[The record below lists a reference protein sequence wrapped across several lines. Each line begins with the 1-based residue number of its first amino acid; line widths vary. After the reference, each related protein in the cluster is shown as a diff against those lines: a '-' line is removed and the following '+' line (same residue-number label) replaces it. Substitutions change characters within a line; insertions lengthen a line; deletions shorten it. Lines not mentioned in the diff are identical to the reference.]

1 MSKQVR
7 TTAATYVERRHANRI
22 GAQSNECV
30 WSVKRLLG
38 ASPCVS
44 AAVCLWL
51 QCCMAMTPLS
61 LLGVVAALLPV
72 HVRALNNGYTL
83 PAMGYR
89 CVDSALHF
97 RLFFA

>member
-1 MSKQVR
+1 MAASAR
-7 TTAATYVERRHANRI
+7 TTAATNVERDGTRTESAHR
-22 GAQSNECV
+22 V
-30 WSVKRLLG
+30 MSVCGVCR
-38 ASPCVS
+38 SVS
-44 AAVCLWL
+44 SVA
-51 QCCMAMTPLS
+51 AMTPLS

-89 CVDSALHF
+89 CVDRALHF